1 MREIARIHK
10 GAFRLTC
17 NQNLIIANIAPKD
30 RKKIDNLVEQY
41 GLDGYKKHSPIQLQ
55 NIACVA
61 LPTCGLAMAESE
73 RYAPVLLSKVQNL
86 LDKHKLAEAPILLRI
101 SGCPNGCS
109 RPYLGEIA
117 LIGRAVGRYDLRL
130 GANFTGERLNITY
143 RENIA
148 EPEILAT
155 LDTLFE
161 AYAGKRAKDE
171 KFGEDRKSTRLNSS
185 H

>member
-61 LPTCGLAMAESE
+61 LPTCGLAMAERE
-73 RYAPVLLSKVQNL
+73 RYAPVQLSQVHNL
-86 LDKHKLAEAPILLRI
+86 LDKPNLAEHPKL
-101 SGCPNGCS
+101 P
-109 RPYLGEIA
+109 
-117 LIGRAVGRYDLRL
+117 
-130 GANFTGERLNITY
+130 
-143 RENIA
+143 
-148 EPEILAT
+148 T
-155 LDTLFE
+155 L
-161 AYAGKRAKDE
+161 
-171 KFGEDRKSTRLNSS
+171 
-185 H
+185 

>member
-1 MREIARIHK
+1 MIRRPPRSTRTDTLFPYTTLFRSIHK

-61 LPTCGLAMAESE
+61 IPTCGLAMAASD

-86 LDKHKLAEAPILLRI
+86 LAHHNLAEAHILMRHT
-101 SGCPNGCS
+101 GCTHGIYGPVPKTV
-109 RPYLGEIA
+109 R
-117 LIGRAVGRYDLRL
+117 
-130 GANFTGERLNITY
+130 
-143 RENIA
+143 
-148 EPEILAT
+148 
-155 LDTLFE
+155 
-161 AYAGKRAKDE
+161 
-171 KFGEDRKSTRLNSS
+171 
-185 H
+185 